1 MCTHIGIHTCICSC
15 MCTRAHTQSTQSPH
29 AHIPARGG
37 TQRAHV
43 LTHTPGGMHGAHV
56 LIHTRARTE
65 PMRSRGGTHGALV
78 LTCTRRPHMAGCFPP
93 AGGSH
98 PATLSAR
105 APAARTQK
113 RGQLG
118 RAPMLGDT
126 YGISSPKP
134 TAARLSEELAVFLE
148 TLTCGHFPIVLLQL
162 NGQCEGRPLDY
173 VHHLWTQN
181 CNPRGLCCR
190 EQSTRVCVGGGVG
203 TPGLHQ
209 HPTCPKQVLSPIPR
223 APG

>member
-1 MCTHIGIHTCICSC
+1 MLTYLHVEAHREPMCSH
-15 MCTRAHTQSTQSPH
+15 
-29 AHIPARGG
+29 
-37 TQRAHV
+37 
-43 LTHTPGGMHGAHV
+43 THTEACMEPMYSYTHGHA
-56 LIHTRARTE
+56 E

-190 EQSTRVCVGGGVG
+190 EQSTRVCGGGGVG